1 MLTEERHQ
9 FILQT
14 LKRDEIVKVKHLMR
28 RMNCSESTV
37 RRDLEQLENE
47 GKLKRIHGGAK
58 RIYHLDEELTT
69 SEKSFK
75 NIQEKKAI
83 GEMAA
88 SLIQE
93 NEVIFIDA
101 GTTTFT
107 MIPFL
112 EGKSTTV
119 VTNGIQHASL
129 LADLKIDTILIGGK
143 IKHATKA
150 IIGSSSVHQLN
161 GYRFNKVFLGMNGLD
176 NTLGC
181 TTPDPEEA
189 ELKKSAHQRTAV
201 TYVLADQS
209 KFHQVSFAK
218 VCELDEISVITDNL
232 PDDLQHYRE
241 QTTIKEVA
249 KR

>member
-9 FILQT
+9 YILQT
-14 LKRDEIVKVKHLMR
+14 LNRDEIVKVKHLMR
-28 RMNCSESTV
+28 HLNCSESTV
-37 RRDLEQLENE
+37 RRDLEQLESAD
-47 GKLKRIHGGAK
+47 KLKRIHGGAQ

-75 NIQEKKAI
+75 NIQEKKII
-83 GEMAA
+83 GEKAA
-88 SLIQE
+88 SLIQK
-93 NEVIFIDA
+93 NDIIFIDA
-101 GTTTFT
+101 GTTTFA

-129 LADLKIDTILIGGK
+129 LADLKIDTMLIGGK

-150 IIGSSSVHQLN
+150 IIGSVSARQLN
-161 GYRFNKVFLGMNGLD
+161 GYRFNQVFLGMNGLD
-176 NTLGC
+176 YTLGC

-189 ELKKSAHQRTAV
+189 ELKKTAHQQGAV

-218 VCELDEISVITDNL
+218 VCDIDEITIITDNL
-232 PDDLQHYRE
+232 PDDLQHYNE
-241 QTTIKEVA
+241 HTTIMEAA
-249 KR
+249 KH